1 MRKILYICM
10 FCFTLN
16 STFTQSNIEQ
26 HILFKT
32 DVVEPRADILEWVY
46 KTINGKHYKRLW
58 NATQNRWVTDWIPV

>member
-10 FCFTLN
+10 FSFTLN

-32 DVVEPRADILEWVY
+32 DAVVPRGDILE
-46 KTINGKHYKRLW
+46 
-58 NATQNRWVTDWIPV
+58 